1 MLLEL
6 LKKIISTISPQL
18 REYIKD
24 MLTKME
30 AKAKETDNPL
40 DDVLVLVLRILFNV
54 QEDDQLPVE
63 KDVAVIS
70 PRPA

>member
-18 REYIKD
+18 REFIKET
-24 MLTKME
+24 LTKME

-40 DDVLVLVLRILFNV
+40 DDVLVLVLRVLFGM
-54 QEDDQLPVE
+54 
-63 KDVAVIS
+63 
-70 PRPA
+70 

>member
-54 QEDDQLPVE
+54 
-63 KDVAVIS
+63 
-70 PRPA
+70 